1 MSATD
6 HAVVGQTAVRMD
18 LRSIFVSME
27 LSRTSWLLTS
37 LSPGGGERLSK
48 YVLRSGDVVGLRARL
63 LQLRDRVR
71 ARIGQTVPI
80 IVIHEAGLD
89 GFWIHRLL

>member
-6 HAVVGQTAVRMD
+6 HAVIGQTAVRMD
-18 LRSIFVSME
+18 LGSIFVSME
-27 LSRTSWLLTS
+27 LNRTSWLLTS
-37 LSPGGGERLSK
+37 LSPGGGEKLSK
-48 YVLRSGDVVGLRARL
+48 HVLRSGDVAGLRARL